1 MKKIYL
7 LIILFLFSFS
17 SSFAD
22 NSYFIDFRKVLNNSK
37 AGAQAQKELKDKMQ
51 RETIKFSK
59 QEEKIK
65 NEEKKI
71 ISEKKIIT
79 NEVFKEKVNTLRQKV
94 AKLQED
100 KKKSFTSIA
109 KSRDDAKKTLLK
121 KVNPI
126 IKKYMEENNIR
137 IILDKKSVVMG
148 DSTLEI
154 TDQIITIL
162 NKEISS
168 LKIN

>member
-59 QEEKIK
+59 QEENIK

-71 ISEKKIIT
+71 ILEKKVIT

>member
-59 QEEKIK
+59 QEENIK

-71 ISEKKIIT
+71 ILEKKVIT
-79 NEVFKEKVNTLRQKV
+79 NEVFKEKVNTLRQQV

-109 KSRDDAKKTLLK
+109 KSRDNAKKTLLK